1 MGWDEFYR
9 RRDALDTAVD
19 AALERDELVVPDLFD
34 GPDELLLALH
44 HRWAL
49 RLASR
54 VELATLDAGADPVD
68 AVGAAWRETAAADP
82 ALRRVLDE
90 HADRPALRAAALAER
105 RMLATATGLADPSDG
120 PDEQAAV
127 GAAFLALVRS
137 GPQRTVRRNPVERL
151 LRRLVPT
158 A

>member
-1 MGWDEFYR
+1 MGWNDFYR
-9 RRDALDTAVD
+9 RRDALDSV
-19 AALERDELVVPDLFD
+19 LEQDELVVPDLFD

-44 HRWAL
+44 HRWSL

-54 VELATLDAGADPVD
+54 VELATLDADADPVD

-82 ALRRVLDE
+82 ALRRVLDT
-90 HADRPALRAAALAER
+90 HADRPALRGVIMAEQ
-105 RMLATATGLADPSDG
+105 RMLATAAGLADPADG

-127 GAAFLALVRS
+127 GAAFLALVRNGPRQAS
-137 GPQRTVRRNPVERL
+137 GRNPVERL
-151 LRRLVPT
+151 LRRLVPS

>member
-9 RRDALDTAVD
+9 RRDALDSV
-19 AALERDELVVPDLFD
+19 LERDELVVPDLFG

-49 RLASR
+49 RLAGR
-54 VELATLDAGADPVD
+54 VELATLAADADRVD
-68 AVGAAWRETAAADP
+68 AVGAAWRATAAADP
-82 ALRRVLDE
+82 VLRRVLDE
-90 HADRPALRAAALAER
+90 HADRPALRAVTVAEQ
-105 RMLATATGLADPSDG
+105 RMLATAAGLADPHDT
-120 PDEQAAV
+120 PQERAAV

-151 LRRLVPT
+151 LRRLAPT